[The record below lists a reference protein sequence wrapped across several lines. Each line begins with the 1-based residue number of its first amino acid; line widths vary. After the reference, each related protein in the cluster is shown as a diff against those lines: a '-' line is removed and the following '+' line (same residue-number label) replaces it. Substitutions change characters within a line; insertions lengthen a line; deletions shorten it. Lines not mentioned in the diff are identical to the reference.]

1 MIIKSFNELTLT
13 ELYEILRLRAEIFV
27 VEQNCVYQDLDKKD
41 YESIHM
47 FYKDNDEITAYMRAF
62 RKDEETAQMGRV
74 VTRLHGIG
82 LGGKLLKD
90 GVAFIK
96 KIMRPKRIY
105 IEAQVYAKGYYAR
118 EGFKVCSDEFFE
130 DGIPH
135 VQMILDL

>member
-1 MIIKSFNELTLT
+1 
-13 ELYEILRLRAEIFV
+13 
-27 VEQNCVYQDLDKKD
+27 
-41 YESIHM
+41 M

-74 VTRLHGIG
+74 VTRRHGIG
-82 LGGKLLKD
+82 LGGKLLKE

-118 EGFKVCSDEFFE
+118 EGFKACSDEFSE

-135 VQMILDL
+135 VQMILEC